1 MLENYQSKELD
12 KVQDGLEYLIGKQ
25 DVSIG
30 ELMNNKFIVENTDFD
45 TWDNLL
51 SAAGVKNEKDME
63 KQSFNHFIHTHSRFD
78 DIKEMLQQAASQ
90 YAKNHLSE

>member
-12 KVQDGLEYLIGKQ
+12 KVQDGLEYLIGK
-25 DVSIG
+25 DNVSIR

-45 TWDNLL
+45 NWDNLL
-51 SAAGVKNEKDME
+51 RAAGVKNENDLE
-63 KQSFNHFIHTHSRFD
+63 NQSFNQFINTHSHFD
-78 DIKEMLQQAASQ
+78 DLEEMLQQAASQ